1 MSCTVIFRR
10 IIVPMVVED
19 LLMMCTSARLR
30 EILVSLL
37 EYADQGIARGLNL
50 YFGRN
55 GTD

>member
-50 YFGRN
+50 YFGGN